1 MLKYAIFFLVVSM
14 LAGAMGFMNISA
26 VARRISFVLFGIFL
40 ALAGLVLLF
49 FILLD
54 KATSQG
60 ALLMLPGVF
69 V

>member
-1 MLKYAIFFLVVSM
+1 MLKYAVFFLIVSL

-26 VARRISFVLFGIFL
+26 VARRISFVLFGLFL

-54 KATSQG
+54 KATSQS
-60 ALLMLPGVF
+60 ALFLLPDVF
-69 V
+69 A

>member
-26 VARRISFVLFGIFL
+26 VARRISLVLFGVFL
-40 ALAGLVLLF
+40 ALAALVLVF

-54 KATSQG
+54 KATSQSSLMPLTS
-60 ALLMLPGVF
+60 LLA
-69 V
+69 

>member
-26 VARRISFVLFGIFL
+26 VARRISLVLFGVFL
-40 ALAGLVLLF
+40 ALAALVLVF

-54 KATSQG
+54 KATSESSLMPLTS
-60 ALLMLPGVF
+60 LLA
-69 V
+69 